1 MYATLTEDLDGIALL
16 SKVLSR
22 LPRRFLKV
30 GDFDIMGLSFVNE
43 TYILGVMEI
52 VSSVHEGF
60 YNAPKLYGSAVRK
73 PGKVTDFTSGLREAG
88 KVNLHFLSYNFKY
101 YTNLAII
108 TGSIL
113 RLLRRHYWII

>member
-73 PGKVTDFTSGLREAG
+73 PGQSDGLHEWFERGRKGESA
-88 KVNLHFLSYNFKY
+88 FL
-101 YTNLAII
+101 II
-108 TGSIL
+108 
-113 RLLRRHYWII
+113 